1 MHDEQWASA
10 LEEKINVPVA
20 HRQLKGVSVS
30 IIGMGGSALGD
41 IKDESEVGRV
51 VSEALENGINFFD
64 NAWEYHDGRSE
75 EIVGRAL
82 KGKREQAFLMTKV
95 CSHGRKRDVAMKML
109 EDSLRRFQ
117 TDHLDLWQ
125 IHEVIYDN
133 DPDLHFAM
141 DGAVEALT
149 QAKQQGKVR
158 YIGFTGHKDPDIH
171 LKMLSHRYPFDT
183 VQMPLNPFDKN
194 YRSFQGRVI
203 PEAQRQGIMPI
214 GMKSMGGGGEPV
226 KRGVASPD
234 ELLRYAMS
242 VPGVLTTVSGMDSYD
257 VFKQNLAVAMAFT
270 PMSGAEMA
278 ALESRVQGVARDGRL
293 EHYKATKLYDAAV
306 GREQHG
312 FPSAKELPA

>member
-1 MHDEQWASA
+1 MGGQKA
-10 LEEKINVPVA
+10 VPVP
-20 HRQLKGVSVS
+20 HRELKAVSVS
-30 IIGMGGSALGD
+30 IIAVGGSALGD
-41 IKDESEVGRV
+41 IKDQSEAGRI

-64 NAWEYHDGRSE
+64 NAWEYHDGMSE
-75 EIVGRAL
+75 EILGRSL
-82 KGKREQAFLMTKV
+82 KGKRDQAFVMTKV

-109 EDSLRRFQ
+109 EDSLRRLQ

-133 DPDLHFAM
+133 DPDLHFAP

-158 YIGFTGHKDPDIH
+158 FVGFTGHKDPDIH

-194 YRSFQGRVI
+194 YRSFQELVI
-203 PEAQRQGIMPI
+203 PEARRQGIMPI

-226 KRGVASPD
+226 KRGVAKPD

-242 VPGVLTTVSGMDSYD
+242 VPGILSTVSGMDSYD
-257 VFKQNLAVAMAFT
+257 VFRQNLAIAMDFT
-270 PMSGAEMA
+270 PMSSPEMA
-278 ALESRVQGVARDGRL
+278 ALENRVKAMAGDGRL
-293 EHYKATKLYDAAV
+293 EHYKATKMYDAAV

>member
-1 MHDEQWASA
+1 M
-10 LEEKINVPVA
+10 PVA

-30 IIGMGGSALGD
+30 IIGVGGSALGD
-41 IKDESEVGRV
+41 IKDDSEVGRV
-51 VSEALENGINFFD
+51 VSESLENGVNFFD

-82 KGKREQAFLMTKV
+82 KGKRDQAFLMTKV

-133 DPDLHFAM
+133 DPDLHFMA

-158 YIGFTGHKDPDIH
+158 FIGFTGHKDPDIH

-194 YRSFQGRVI
+194 YRSFQVRVI
-203 PEAQRQGIMPI
+203 PEAQRQGIVPI
-214 GMKSMGGGGEPV
+214 GMKSIGGGGEPV

-242 VPGVLTTVSGMDSYD
+242 VPGVVTTVSGMDSYD
-257 VFKQNLAVAMAFT
+257 VFKQNLAIAMAFA
-270 PMSGAEMA
+270 PMNAAEMN

>member
-1 MHDEQWASA
+1 M
-10 LEEKINVPVA
+10 PVA

-30 IIGMGGSALGD
+30 IIGVGGSALGD
-41 IKDESEVGRV
+41 IKDQSEVGRV

-64 NAWEYHDGRSE
+64 NAWEYHDGMSE
-75 EIVGRAL
+75 ELLGRAL
-82 KGKREQAFLMTKV
+82 KGKRDQTFLMTKV

-109 EDSLRRFQ
+109 EDSLRRLQ

-125 IHEVIYDN
+125 IHEVIYDS
-133 DPDLHFAM
+133 DPDLHFVP

-158 YIGFTGHKDPDIH
+158 FVGFTGHKDPDIH
-171 LKMLSHRYPFDT
+171 LKMLSHGYAFDT

-194 YRSFQGRVI
+194 YRSFQERVI
-203 PEAQRQGIMPI
+203 PEARRQGIMPI

-226 KRGVASPD
+226 KHGAATPA

-242 VPGVLTTVSGMDSYD
+242 VPGILTTVSGMDSYD
-257 VFKQNLAVAMAFT
+257 VFRQNLAIALEFK
-270 PMSGAEMA
+270 PMSNAERA
-278 ALESRVQGVARDGRL
+278 ELENRVKGIAGDGRL
-293 EHYKATKLYDAAV
+293 EHYKATKMYDAAV

>member
-1 MHDEQWASA
+1 MP
-10 LEEKINVPVA
+10 VP

-30 IIGMGGSALGD
+30 IIGVGGSALGD
-41 IKDESEVGRV
+41 VKDQSEAGTI
-51 VSEALENGINFFD
+51 VSEALDNDINFFD
-64 NAWEYHDGRSE
+64 NAWEYHDGLSE
-75 EIVGRAL
+75 EILGRAL
-82 KGKREQAFLMTKV
+82 RGKRDRAFLMTKV
-95 CSHGRKRDVAMKML
+95 CSHGRKREVAMKQL
-109 EDSLRRFQ
+109 EDSLRRLQ

-133 DPDLHFAM
+133 DPDLHFAP

-149 QAKQQGKVR
+149 QAKREGKVR
-158 YIGFTGHKDPDIH
+158 FVGFTGHKDPAIH

-194 YRSFQGRVI
+194 YRSFQDNVI

-226 KRGVASPD
+226 KRDIVTPD

-242 VPGVLTTVSGMDSYD
+242 VRGILTTVSGMDSYD
-257 VFKQNLAVAMAFT
+257 VFKQNLALVMNFT
-270 PMSGAEMA
+270 PMSKDEMT
-278 ALESRVQGVARDGRL
+278 ALENRVKPIAGDGRL

-306 GREQHG
+306 GRQQHG
-312 FPSAKELPA
+312 FPSPKELPA

>member
-1 MHDEQWASA
+1 MP
-10 LEEKINVPVA
+10 VP

-30 IIGMGGSALGD
+30 IIGVGGSALGD
-41 IKDESEVGRV
+41 VKDQSEAGTI

-64 NAWEYHDGRSE
+64 NAWEYHDGLSE
-75 EIVGRAL
+75 EILGRAL
-82 KGKREQAFLMTKV
+82 KGKRDQAFVMTKV

-109 EDSLRRFQ
+109 EDSLRRLQ

-133 DPDLHFAM
+133 DPDLHFAP

-149 QAKQQGKVR
+149 QAKREGKVR
-158 YIGFTGHKDPDIH
+158 FVGFTGHKDPDIH

-183 VQMPLNPFDKN
+183 VQMPLNPFDRS
-194 YRSFQGRVI
+194 YRSFQENVI
-203 PEAQRQGIMPI
+203 PEAHRQGIMPI

-226 KRGVASPD
+226 KRGVVTAE

-242 VPGVLTTVSGMDSYD
+242 VPGILTTVSGMDSYD
-257 VFKQNLAVAMAFT
+257 VFKQNLAVAMNFT
-270 PMSGAEMA
+270 PMTQEEMS
-278 ALESRVQGVARDGRL
+278 ALETRLKPMAGDGRL

-312 FPSAKELPA
+312 FPSARELPA